1 MEQRKEEM
9 KLAIAI
15 CLTAVILAG
24 CSGGSQTLAS
34 TPMPAITI
42 VQPAQAQ
49 NPAPTDPTG
58 AGLLSELCMFRVDE
72 RDGFL
77 LLKHGPCD
85 TGPNQDNEF
94 ISTRPLELQ
103 NISVWTGT
111 PPKQLI
117 EVITRL
123 DITTPDGH
131 SAQFYDEFD
140 KHMDVDGMHHNQW
153 AVKLSLP
160 AGTKFR
166 IRRTFGGAIACP
178 NQGNGWPDGCLTEIQ
193 WRLVGSF

>member
-1 MEQRKEEM
+1 M
-9 KLAIAI
+9 KSNLISI
-15 CLTAVILAG
+15 VVVGVVLAG
-24 CSGGSQTLAS
+24 CSGAPRVGSTA
-34 TPMPAITI
+34 PPAIAI
-42 VQPAQAQ
+42 IAPAQAQ
-49 NPAPTDPTG
+49 TPAPTDPTG
-58 AGLLSELCMFRVDE
+58 AGLLSELCSFRVDE

-85 TGPNQDNEF
+85 TGPTQDNEF
-94 ISTRPLELQ
+94 VSTRPLDLQ
-103 NISVWTGT
+103 SISVWTGT

-131 SAQFYDEFD
+131 SAQFFDEFD
-140 KHMDVDGMHHNQW
+140 KHADVDGMHHNQW
-153 AVKLSLP
+153 PVKLTLP